1 MSTLTTADEDGNR
14 VSGNAMLNMS
24 KDCYVLSD
32 KRLIALVGL
41 ENIMVIDTP
50 DALLVAN
57 RSHVQNVKD
66 IYNSL
71 KQQNHDAHKLHQ
83 TVYRPWGNYTVLEEG
98 ANYKMKRIEV
108 KSGAKLSLQM
118 HKHRSEHWV
127 VISGEATITNNGIEY
142 TLQENQSTYIP
153 KTHQHR
159 LENKGEK
166 LLQIIE
172 VQCGDYVGEDDII
185 RIDDSYG
192 RVKTE

>member
-1 MSTLTTADEDGNR
+1 
-14 VSGNAMLNMS
+14 
-24 KDCYVLSD
+24 
-32 KRLIALVGL
+32 LIALVGL
-41 ENIMVIDTP
+41 ENIMVVDTP

-98 ANYKMKRIEV
+98 AEYKIKRIEV
-108 KSGAKLSLQM
+108 KPGAKLSLQM

-127 VISGEATITNNGIEY
+127 VISGEATIANNGIEY
-142 TLQENQSTYIP
+142 KLQENQSTYIP

-159 LENKGEK
+159 LANQGEK

-192 RVKTE
+192 RVKPE